1 MIQAERTRVS
11 NILAPEQQLSSG
23 VVVPSY
29 DTSVGVARAF
39 DEFTSLPTVIP
50 EMPRLNRQWMN
61 VQEDALGLYQ
71 YDLLSP
77 STQIVDELAA
87 LAHWQYV
94 GNNNIQSLL
103 RTGRMPLHDAYE
115 EAVLSLMGTHQVP
128 RSQID
133 AVFTRKAQEAMPLL
147 DSVIASSR
155 THGGFVAYRGVDRPS
170 LNAAFGD
177 DFYAAVA
184 QDPQSLIGLTWT
196 DSAYSATSLNPV
208 RAREFAIREAQ
219 DPMSIGL
226 LFRVSVPNGTGAAP
240 INGYLNPYTP
250 NFPNEYEMLIGRNT
264 TFRITEVVTPLDQA
278 ELLNPK
284 WTNTVWNP
292 QDRVWDH
299 LRRDNIPIIHIE
311 VVP

>member
-29 DTSVGVARAF
+29 DTSAGVARAF

-50 EMPRLNRQWMN
+50 EMPRLNQQWMN
-61 VQEDALGLYQ
+61 VNDNPLYMRQ
-71 YDLLSP
+71 FDLLNPTS
-77 STQIVDELAA
+77 QIVDELSA

-94 GNNNIQSLL
+94 GNNNIQALL
-103 RTGRMPLHDAYE
+103 RTGRMPVHDSYE
-115 EAVLSLMGTHQVP
+115 QAVLSLMGMHQVP
-128 RSQID
+128 KSQID

-147 DSVIASSR
+147 DGVIASSR
-155 THGGFVAYRGVDRPS
+155 THGGFVAYRGVDRSS

-177 DFYAAVA
+177 DFYVALA

-196 DSAYSATSLNPV
+196 DTAYSATSLSPV
-208 RAREFAIREAQ
+208 RAREFAIGGSQ
-219 DPMSIGL
+219 DPGSTGL
-226 LFRVSVPNGTGAAP
+226 LFRVTVPNGVGAAP
-240 INGYLNPYTP
+240 INGYLNPYSP
-250 NFPNEYEMLIGRNT
+250 YFPNEYEMLIGRGA

-284 WTNTVWNP
+284 WTNTFWDA
-292 QDRVWDH
+292 QDLTWAH
-299 LRRDNIPIIHIE
+299 LRRDNIPIVHIE
-311 VVP
+311 VIP